1 MSFLSVF
8 SAKKGVDSGVVITV
22 ILIAALVGFEIFNFD
37 TTRYALLN
45 LFSGLRF
52 AGMEWATILAFA
64 FCSIDFAGLIRMFT
78 PEQGRDEPKEVWLLL
93 GAWFLGATMNAVMT
107 WYAVALAINGR
118 LLGASLISYS
128 DMLFYAPIF
137 VAILVWLTRILFIG
151 AISITMDKLLHG
163 ATTGRRPARR
173 GQGLRGQPLRGQPLR
188 QQAVR
193 QPTASQSNGE
203 METFEED
210 FF

>member
-1 MSFLSVF
+1 MSSLRAF
-8 SAKKGVDSGVVITV
+8 SGKKGVDSGLVIAV
-22 ILIAALVGFEIFNFD
+22 ILVAALVGFEIFNFD

-78 PEQGRDEPKEVWLLL
+78 PEQGGNEPKEVWLLL

-118 LLGASLISYS
+118 LLGASLISYN
-128 DMLFYAPIF
+128 DMLFYAPVF
-137 VAILVWLTRILFIG
+137 VAVLVWLTRILFIG
-151 AISITMDKLLHG
+151 AISITMDKWLHSG
-163 ATTGRRPARR
+163 TAGRRPVSR
-173 GQGLRGQPLRGQPLR
+173 RGQPLR
-188 QQAVR
+188 QQAGR
-193 QPTASQSNGE
+193 QTAASHSNGGA
-203 METFEED
+203 ETFEED